1 MWFKKKQRDPL
12 MSMGKDSLTFLG
24 KGSQFTGAI
33 TFEGVIRI
41 DGRLD
46 GEIHTKGTL
55 VVGEH
60 AVIEGDVN
68 ADVAIIGGRVAG
80 TVIAREKVHLLAT
93 GAVIGTIKTQVFLV
107 EEGACFMGD
116 CEASG
121 WGEVRALDGRK
132 GAVSK
137 LSQAVGAGSRL
148 IVEKE

>member
-1 MWFKKKQRDPL
+1 MWFKKEQRDPL
-12 MSMGKDSLTFLG
+12 MSMGEDSLSFLG
-24 KGSQFTGAI
+24 KGSQFKGAI

-93 GAVIGTIKTQVFLV
+93 GAVIGTIKTQVLLV
-107 EEGACFMGD
+107 EEGARFMGA
-116 CEASG
+116 CEAAG
-121 WGEVRALDGRK
+121 WGEVRVLDG
-132 GAVSK
+132 GQEA
-137 LSQAVGAGSRL
+137 LPHPPQAVTQVHGA
-148 IVEKE
+148 